1 VERDQVNRRMAAIL
15 AADVAGYS
23 RLMGADEEGTLA
35 RLKAY
40 RRELVDPKVAEHHG
54 RIVKTTGDGVLI
66 EFGSVV
72 DAVRCAIDLQRGMA
86 ERNAAESE
94 ASRIDIR
101 IGINLGDVIIDNHD
115 IYGDGVNI
123 AARLEALAEPG
134 GICISQTV
142 LDHAR
147 GKFAFDVEDGG
158 SQTLKNIAQPVHIY
172 RVLCDGIRRLATAQ
186 ASASALA
193 LPDKPSIA
201 VLPFQNLSGDPE
213 QEYFADGI
221 VEDIIT
227 ALSRIHWLFVIARN
241 SSFTYK
247 GKSVDV
253 KRVARELGVR
263 YVLEGSVRKASNRV
277 RITGQ
282 LVDATTGAH
291 VWADRFDGTLED
303 IFDLQDR
310 VTSSVVGALEPKLRQ
325 AEIERSKRK
334 RTESLDA
341 YDAFLRG
348 VAHYHVV
355 TDTSYT
361 RAFGFL
367 KTAISIDPS
376 YAPALAL
383 AARCKMRQCLYGWVP
398 WSEPEIQEAVRLAR
412 AAVEADRDDP
422 EALANSSMVIAYL
435 GKDYDLAMSVAER
448 AVTLNPNSS
457 EVRGTSGGT
466 AVLCGLVDDG
476 IRHAKEAMKL
486 SPLGPDT
493 YYFCYCIA
501 LAHLLAER
509 FGDAV
514 SWCERAINESPNYI
528 TTYHVLAA
536 SLAHLGRLDEAR
548 AAIQKLLSLQPDS
561 TLERAARAG
570 YRKPKH
576 MAIWLDGL
584 RKAGLPEE

>member
-1 VERDQVNRRMAAIL
+1 MLYLFEDF
-15 AADVAGYS
+15 
-23 RLMGADEEGTLA
+23 RLDSN
-35 RLKAY
+35 
-40 RRELVDPKVAEHHG
+40 RRELYRAASQISVEPKVFDLLVHVIRNREHVVSKDDLIAAVWKG
-54 RIVKTTGDGVLI
+54 RIVSESALTTCI
-66 EFGSVV
+66 
-72 DAVRCAIDLQRGMA
+72 
-86 ERNAAESE
+86 NAARTAIGDSGE
-94 ASRIDIR
+94 AQ
-101 IGINLGDVIIDNHD
+101 
-115 IYGDGVNI
+115 
-123 AARLEALAEPG
+123 RL
-134 GICISQTV
+134 I
-142 LDHAR
+142 
-147 GKFAFDVEDGG
+147 K
-158 SQTLKNIAQPVHIY
+158 TLPRK
-172 RVLCDGIRRLATAQ
+172 GIRFVGLVRQEEGKPAAVVPTEA
-186 ASASALA
+186 APEPSPPSFA

-201 VLPFQNLSGDPE
+201 VLPFTNLSGDPE
-213 QEYFADGI
+213 QDYFADGI

-227 ALSRIHWLFVIARN
+227 ALSRVHWLFVIARN

-247 GKSVDV
+247 GKAVDV
-253 KRVARELGVR
+253 KQVGRELGVR

-291 VWADRFDGTLED
+291 VWADRFDGALED

-310 VTSSVVGALEPKLRQ
+310 VAASVVGSIGPKLRQ

-341 YDAFLRG
+341 YDACLRG
-348 VAHYHVV
+348 LAHYRVV
-355 TDTSYT
+355 TEASYT
-361 RAFGFL
+361 KALEFL
-367 KTAISIDPS
+367 KTAILLDPTD
-376 YAPALAL
+376 APALAL

-398 WSEPEIQEAVRLAR
+398 WSEPEVQEAVRFAR
-412 AAVEADRDDP
+412 AAVEADRDHP
-422 EALANSSMVIAYL
+422 EALANSSMVLAYL
-435 GKDYDLAMSVAER
+435 GRDYDLAISLAER
-448 AVTLNPNSS
+448 AVTLNPNSA
-457 EVRGTSGGT
+457 EVRGTSGAT

-486 SPLGPDT
+486 SPLDPDT

-548 AAIQKLLSLQPDS
+548 IAIQKILSLQPNS

-570 YRKPKH
+570 YRKPEH
-576 MAIWLDGL
+576 MALWLDGL
-584 RKAGLPEE
+584 RKAGLPE